1 VTRPAPGMCAL
12 TIMITAPRAGHVKT
26 RLVPPLTLEGAAEL
40 QVCFLK
46 DTADSIAA
54 LCDACH
60 SMGIAVYTPE
70 GAAPS
75 IWEFL
80 PPHFSLLPQ
89 RGDGQGERPFNA
101 GTNLL
106 AGDYASVCLIDSD
119 SPTVPPAA
127 LAQAVALLALQGQR
141 VVLGPADDGGY
152 YLTHDRAPSVP
163 VCRHCV
169 EYGPC
174 SRADDRARARGPR
187 PGRRASSALV

>member
-1 VTRPAPGMCAL
+1 MRVDHHDHGPEGG
-12 TIMITAPRAGHVKT
+12 PRQDPSRAAADARRG
-26 RLVPPLTLEGAAEL
+26 AEL